1 VERDSFCRVIQRICR
16 LPQLFYTCCQEDDRG
31 ELASALQAITAYL
44 RHFALTPETALVRLD
59 GQYGDAAVIAQ
70 LIEAGVHLVTRGKGY
85 QILEHP
91 QIQRALAHPPT
102 RIHMKSGYNILN
114 WLKMSILL
122 LCISILS
129 DSASPSILL
138 SNLWIRPIN
147 SSGQLSPA
155 NPSYI
160 RSVSGRLSSP
170 KRDGRT
176 LEFAENVLKT

>member
-1 VERDSFCRVIQRICR
+1 MERDSFCRVIQRICR

-85 QILEHP
+85 QILEPP

-102 RIHMKSGYNILN
+102 ASVTGTNTGEVVDLFDGG
-114 WLKMSILL
+114 WLGL
-122 LCISILS
+122 
-129 DSASPSILL
+129 DEGA
-138 SNLWIRPIN
+138 
-147 SSGQLSPA
+147 A
-155 NPSYI
+155 NPSQ
-160 RSVSGRLSSP
+160 RLASSP
-170 KRDGRT
+170 
-176 LEFAENVLKT
+176 LQA